1 MRSRLS
7 RRAGFTLIETL
18 VAFAILAL
26 AMAQLLAAASGA
38 AQNESRADFF
48 LRATRLGR
56 SHLDS
61 LGVDRPMPLGE
72 THGQYDDG
80 LLWSLVVLEHRRSRS
95 PIGSAVTS
103 SYWARLTIRR
113 PTPQVASRESLTLST
128 LKLVTTQTGAQQ

>member
-1 MRSRLS
+1 MRSRLT

-26 AMAQLLAAASGA
+26 AMGQLLAAASGA
-38 AQNESRADFF
+38 AQNESRADFL

-56 SHLDS
+56 SHLDA
-61 LGVDRPMPLGE
+61 LGVDAPLPLGE
-72 THGQYDDG
+72 TRGQYDDG
-80 LLWSLVVLEHRRSRS
+80 LLWSLVVIQHQQSKS

-113 PTPQVASRESLTLST
+113 PTPQVVSRESLTLST
-128 LKLVTTQTGAQQ
+128 LKLVTTPTGPQQ